1 MRSPAGLTARWR
13 YSTTTSPPLL
23 ATTRGSI
30 RRSAGVG
37 CSGPQV
43 PIHVSSGLGLLTGL
57 GLAARHAAVGQ
68 RAGVVELHV
77 LVQERE
83 QRLAIALLDRTE
95 DRQYDLDILVH
106 GCSFFAVLDQIV

>member
-1 MRSPAGLTARWR
+1 M
-13 YSTTTSPPLL
+13 
-23 ATTRGSI
+23 
-30 RRSAGVG
+30 
-37 CSGPQV
+37 
-43 PIHVSSGLGLLTGL
+43 GL

-83 QRLAIALLDRTE
+83 QRLAVALLDRTE

-106 GCSFFAVLDQIV
+106 RCSSLAVLDQLV